1 MFFLDLVEW
10 EVEVVGQDSLM
21 DLPLNGFQDLAD
33 EAETGEVP
41 GEGVLHNPD
50 ANTPVAITQ
59 PCATVISMRLAEEPR
74 CCRCGHRWNLHFQS
88 RLDMIEC
95 DVIDCDC
102 EDYVE
107 DKK

>member
-1 MFFLDLVEW
+1 
-10 EVEVVGQDSLM
+10 
-21 DLPLNGFQDLAD
+21 
-33 EAETGEVP
+33 
-41 GEGVLHNPD
+41 
-50 ANTPVAITQ
+50 
-59 PCATVISMRLAEEPR
+59 MRLAEEPR